1 MPWFNLSRK
10 PEPEVMSD
18 AGEVEAYASAA
29 GQSYLDSIDN
39 TLVQQVLEI
48 GRQSGVLRASRGSRG
63 LGRVEDEPIDRTAA
77 RSTLLDVGSGPGG
90 IPLKI
95 ARCCPELT
103 VVGVD
108 RSMNMIVAAR
118 RSALELGLAERALF
132 LVGDASKL
140 SFRNATFD
148 LVISNSLLH
157 HLADPILVFN
167 EMARVA
173 KPAG

>member
-48 GRQSGVLRASRGSRG
+48 GRQSGLLRASRGSRG

-95 ARCCPELT
+95 ARRCPEL
-103 VVGVD
+103 
-108 RSMNMIVAAR
+108 RCREFR
-118 RSALELGLAERALF
+118 R
-132 LVGDASKL
+132 
-140 SFRNATFD
+140 
-148 LVISNSLLH
+148 
-157 HLADPILVFN
+157 
-167 EMARVA
+167 
-173 KPAG
+173 PAGSNL